1 MNNKIKVMIGDDSAE
16 YGVNLASKLRESG
29 LYAYTRRKDGNVLL
43 ESIKNDSP
51 DVVVVDLTVPNL
63 DAITLMKRTSKMN
76 IKKPEFIIT

>member
-43 ESIKNDSP
+43 EKIKN
-51 DVVVVDLTVPNL
+51 
-63 DAITLMKRTSKMN
+63 
-76 IKKPEFIIT
+76 